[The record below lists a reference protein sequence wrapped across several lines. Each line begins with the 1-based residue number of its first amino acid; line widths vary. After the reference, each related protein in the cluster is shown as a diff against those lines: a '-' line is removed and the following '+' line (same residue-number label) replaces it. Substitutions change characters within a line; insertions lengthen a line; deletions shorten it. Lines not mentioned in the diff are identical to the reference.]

1 DIELLLF
8 GLKAKVCLESGP
20 VVTLGSGATPPELS
34 ETRVLPGLTIGNLL
48 MDASEEGGDSIAELY
63 GRLAPAD
70 GIQAALAHLRDAGL
84 ERPTQAISALMPSMT
99 IELQPPYDEKRTL
112 VYESKA
118 VALKAQL
125 QQAPDI
131 LDRLGME
138 RVEILLGEEPLGD

>member
-1 DIELLLF
+1 
-8 GLKAKVCLESGP
+8 
-20 VVTLGSGATPPELS
+20 
-34 ETRVLPGLTIGNLL
+34 
-48 MDASEEGGDSIAELY
+48 
-63 GRLAPAD
+63 PAD

-138 RVEILLGEEPLGD
+138 RVEILLGEEPLGDDEPVRELAEYLLEKMLRALQRRALQAGVAG